1 MKKLLLSSLL
11 FLSCLATLPATAQ
24 AVVKLLPGDCLDR
37 PFIGVDTTTWH
48 RTLDYIAAAKK
59 RIAAGQTHINNLT
72 RELATATAGKNALQA
87 ELGRCRTEGEAKELT
102 IAQLGAQAQK
112 LGSLPIQPPLLADP
126 RTYRVGGLALV
137 AGLVAG
143 VFLLH

>member
-11 FLSCLATLPATAQ
+11 FLSCLVTHPATAQ
-24 AVVKLLPGDCLDR
+24 AVVRLLPGDCIDR

-72 RELATATAGKNALQA
+72 RELATASAGNHALQT
-87 ELGRCRTEGEAKELT
+87 ELGRCRTEGEASQKT
-102 IAQLGAQAQK
+102 IAELGAQAQK
-112 LGSLPIQPPLLADP
+112 LGALPIQPPLLADP

-137 AGLVAG
+137 VGIVAG
-143 VFLLH
+143 VFFIH